1 MQRISRFAGSIA
13 MVAMAVGVVAAP
25 ALAADPPRIVQ
36 FVSVGAGQD
45 GDFILAEAKKTQ
57 KIFDRLGI
65 KASRRFIRATLA
77 GEFSGT
83 LSLMI
88 EYPNL
93 AALADAQ
100 AKLANDDEWQ
110 KYIDKIQSKGL
121 RIQSN
126 SVWVDVTP

>member
-1 MQRISRFAGSIA
+1 MKGVSCFAGSIA
-13 MVAMAVGVVAAP
+13 IVAIVIGVAAP
-25 ALAADPPRIVQ
+25 VSAADPPRIVQ
-36 FVSVGAGQD
+36 FVSVGAGPD
-45 GDFILAEAKKTQ
+45 GDVILDEAKKTQ
-57 KIFDRLGI
+57 KIFERLGI

-77 GEFSGT
+77 GEYSGT

-100 AKLANDDEWQ
+100 AKLSNDDEWQ
-110 KYIDKIQSKGL
+110 KYLDKIQSKGL

-126 SVWVDVTP
+126 SIWADVTP

>member
-1 MQRISRFAGSIA
+1 MQRISRLAGLIA
-13 MVAMAVGVVAAP
+13 MVAMAVGVAAP
-25 ALAADPPRIVQ
+25 VLAADPPRIVQ

-45 GDFILAEAKKTQ
+45 GDVILAEAEKTQ

>member
-13 MVAMAVGVVAAP
+13 MVAMAVGVAAP
-25 ALAADPPRIVQ
+25 VMAADPPGIVQ

-45 GDFILAEAKKTQ
+45 GAVILAEAKKTQ

-110 KYIDKIQSKGL
+110 KYIDKITKSGMTVL
-121 RIQSN
+121 SN
-126 SVWVDVTP
+126 SIWQDITP

>member
-1 MQRISRFAGSIA
+1 MQHISRLAGSIA
-13 MVAMAVGVVAAP
+13 MVAMAVGVAAP
-25 ALAADPPRIVQ
+25 VLAADPPGIVQ

-45 GDFILAEAKKTQ
+45 GDVILAEAEKTQ